1 MIFILSYETLQNK
14 YKHIQKEN
22 NENKRKITTLD
33 NKILDLEEEIKL
45 LKQILNRRNKKI
57 NEKNLIIGWLNDPD
71 KQQETIKLKEQ
82 TPIR

>member
-45 LKQILNRRNKKI
+45 LKQMRKI
-57 NEKNLIIGWLNDPD
+57 
-71 KQQETIKLKEQ
+71 
-82 TPIR
+82 